1 MKNKKR
7 YLLCSFIIIA
17 MITCISVGVSY
28 NNVEKQ
34 EIYISGIMPIKTE
47 TEMYLDSDVIVK
59 GTIKEILD
67 SKWSNSNFERGEHI
81 SNVLQTDVVVNV
93 DEVYEGEVSG
103 ESVVVRIDKGED
115 ENTIVHSEGYPDF
128 KIGERVVLFLSRDD
142 SDVAT
147 DEDYYVLTGMKQGK
161 YTLKENDSKN
171 RLNEN
176 NVYAN
181 EGGELDPQII
191 KDKVK
196 ELKDKNPNYKDI
208 KKKQMAETIKK
219 NKDLFGE

>member
-7 YLLCSFIIIA
+7 YLLCSFIIIS

-103 ESVVVRIDKGED
+103 ESVVV
-115 ENTIVHSEGYPDF
+115 SC
-128 KIGERVVLFLSRDD
+128 VV
-142 SDVAT
+142 A
-147 DEDYYVLTGMKQGK
+147 
-161 YTLKENDSKN
+161 
-171 RLNEN
+171 
-176 NVYAN
+176 
-181 EGGELDPQII
+181 
-191 KDKVK
+191 
-196 ELKDKNPNYKDI
+196 
-208 KKKQMAETIKK
+208 
-219 NKDLFGE
+219 